1 MAKTLEK
8 NNKIKDAQ
16 ADHPPH
22 PACLP
27 VACIFLSRLKMEV
40 EILVSSLICPFKR
53 KVAGCGLKK
62 KPVCPINGCFLS
74 FIYGCFLRRQRRGL
88 CPVFRTGCIGGR
100 HGLGTRLRHPK
111 DLKKC

>member
-62 KPVCPINGCFLS
+62 KNLFVQLTVAFSPLYMV
-74 FIYGCFLRRQRRGL
+74 
-88 CPVFRTGCIGGR
+88 VF
-100 HGLGTRLRHPK
+100 
-111 DLKKC
+111 